1 MTGQR
6 AALSILLLAVTAGG
20 CGARR
25 LALSALPTPSAT
37 AWHTT
42 AEGTAPAVDPGELSA
57 WWQRLHDSTLNGLI
71 ERSISNNPDVRIAQL
86 RLRQA
91 RAQRAQTEA
100 ALWPSVSTSDSGS
113 LRRSGTQV
121 LSPDG
126 GGGFR
131 NITTGSYGATLD
143 ASWEPDIFG
152 GLHLTADGATADAAA
167 TWFDLNAAR
176 VSLVAEVARVYGELR
191 TVQARLDIARRNE
204 ASQAETLEL
213 TGFRAQAG
221 LVSSVDVE
229 QARANLEQTRAQVP
243 SLESSIAQST
253 FQLATLAGQE
263 PAAMT
268 DMLSV
273 PAPLPTVPD
282 DVAIGIPADVL
293 RQRPDLKAA
302 EARIVAE
309 TARAGAARAERYPQF
324 SLSGSLGIQVL
335 KGAGSGGTSL
345 ITSMA
350 GNVLQPLF
358 NRGRIRQQI
367 EAQTAVQEQ
376 AIVTYEST
384 VLTALRDVE
393 SALVALEASRQRLA
407 ALQEA
412 ANAATAAEL
421 LARNQYSAGLTDF
434 QTVLNTQRSA
444 LTVQDSAATTTGER
458 LAALIQLFKA
468 LGGGWS
474 SAVPAS

>member
-1 MTGQR
+1 
-6 AALSILLLAVTAGG
+6 
-20 CGARR
+20 
-25 LALSALPTPSAT
+25 
-37 AWHTT
+37 
-42 AEGTAPAVDPGELSA
+42 
-57 WWQRLHDSTLNGLI
+57 
-71 ERSISNNPDVRIAQL
+71 
-86 RLRQA
+86 
-91 RAQRAQTEA
+91 
-100 ALWPSVSTSDSGS
+100 
-113 LRRSGTQV
+113 
-121 LSPDG
+121 
-126 GGGFR
+126 
-131 NITTGSYGATLD
+131 
-143 ASWEPDIFG
+143 
-152 GLHLTADGATADAAA
+152 
-167 TWFDLNAAR
+167 
-176 VSLVAEVARVYGELR
+176 
-191 TVQARLDIARRNE
+191 
-204 ASQAETLEL
+204 
-213 TGFRAQAG
+213 
-221 LVSSVDVE
+221 
-229 QARANLEQTRAQVP
+229 
-243 SLESSIAQST
+243 
-253 FQLATLAGQE
+253 
-263 PAAMT
+263 MT